1 MEEGLCR
8 GITAAEFK
16 GHLQHKI
23 LVGRLLQDPM
33 VMETL
38 ASKDYSSYLEAAK
51 DDEPEGGVLLDV
63 SDVVWDEEH
72 ELPKPLIP
80 DKPMVPPRMP
90 IHQQTWPELSQA
102 HQTGGVDLLSQG
114 MQYLSMNKDKR
125 YKPNDG
131 KLNVEA
137 WPLPEGWKKGDRL
150 PDPPKAWTSNAA
162 SNELFPTVRPP
173 PPTADWEGMSTAIIQ
188 SDHKTNLLHYHFM
201 NPAHKDTER
210 FYNPLIEKYKC
221 PMPECM

>member
-16 GHLQHKI
+16 RHLQHKI
-23 LVGRLLQDPM
+23 LVSRLLQDPM

-38 ASKDYSSYLEAAK
+38 ASRDYSSYLEAAK
-51 DDEPEGGVLLDV
+51 DDEKEGGVLLDC
-63 SDVVWDEEH
+63 SDVIWDDEH

-80 DKPMVPPRMP
+80 DRPMVPPRLL
-90 IHQQTWPELSQA
+90 IHQQIWPELCEANPS
-102 HQTGGVDLLSQG
+102 GGVDLLG
-114 MQYLSMNKDKR
+114 KGIDKLSVNNDKGF
-125 YKPNDG
+125 KPNEG

-137 WPLPEGWKKGDRL
+137 WPLPAGWKKGDPL
-150 PDPPKAWTSNAA
+150 PSPPKAWTSNAA
-162 SNELFPTVRPP
+162 SKQLFPAAKPTPP
-173 PPTADWEGMSTAIIQ
+173 PADWEGMSAAIVQ
-188 SDHKTNLLHYHFM
+188 SNHKTNLLHYHFM

-221 PMPECM
+221 PMPECT